1 MKTPNTSPLQTSFPF
16 ASTAT
21 KPELRRT
28 GQGAGPLT
36 RLPSV
41 APDRTSAVP
50 VQPATMEAKVE
61 KGTIQDSLSHDAQYA
76 AWLSA
81 AWLSAAEAAAY
92 LNFKTR
98 TIQLWA
104 RQGRLKAYALA
115 GSQRHVWRF
124 LRSDLDEIVMHRK
137 AVLSSAQPSVLANE
151 RRCHETSTA

>member
-1 MKTPNTSPLQTSFPF
+1 
-16 ASTAT
+16 
-21 KPELRRT
+21 
-28 GQGAGPLT
+28 
-36 RLPSV
+36 
-41 APDRTSAVP
+41 
-50 VQPATMEAKVE
+50 MEAKEE
-61 KGTIQDSLSHDAQYA
+61 KRTIQDSPSHDAHY
-76 AWLSA
+76 A

-124 LRSDLDEIVMHRK
+124 LRSDLDEIVMHRR

-151 RRCHETSTA
+151 RR